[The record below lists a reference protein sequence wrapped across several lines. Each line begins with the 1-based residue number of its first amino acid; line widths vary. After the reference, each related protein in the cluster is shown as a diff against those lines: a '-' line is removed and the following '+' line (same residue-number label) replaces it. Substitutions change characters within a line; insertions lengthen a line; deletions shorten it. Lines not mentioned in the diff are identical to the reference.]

1 MPRNERLSVPDPGQP
16 PALSRSPLARGLYC
30 TAGLACVGLGVLGI
44 FLPLLPTT
52 PFLLLAAACFA
63 RSSPRYHAWLLGH
76 PRLGPPIRAW
86 REHRRLPARTKRLG
100 LVLIA
105 VTFAISIIWVVD
117 NLYGRLALAVL
128 GAIAMAMLSR
138 VPVLETVTGD
148 RPGA

>member
-1 MPRNERLSVPDPGQP
+1 MARNEPLAAPDYLDP
-16 PALSRSPLARGLYC
+16 PALSRSPLARGFYVA
-30 TAGLACVGLGVLGI
+30 AGLACVGLGVLGI

-63 RSSPRYHAWLLGH
+63 RSSPRFYAWLLGH

-105 VTFAISIIWVVD
+105 VTFTISIIWVVD
-117 NLYGRLALAVL
+117 NLYGRLALAAL
-128 GAIAMAMLSR
+128 GATAMAMLSR
-138 VPVLETVTGD
+138 IPVLETVTGD
-148 RPGA
+148 EPGT